1 MPMHNGILPREGLY
15 IDPIAKLI
23 GKTALN
29 PWLTLPLVLAGKYTQ
44 KGKLIA
50 AIYSKAFWR
59 VKLLL
64 YLGLFRS
71 INNYLSR
78 KSSNNWASDKY
89 VWSKEI
95 VVVTGGSAGI
105 GAHIVQFLAE
115 RGIKVVVLDIQPL
128 SFSATSS
135 VHYFQVDLTSPA
147 KLAAVADEIRARV
160 GNPTILINNAGV
172 ARGKSILNS
181 TERDIRFTFDVN
193 AMAPFW
199 TVKEFLPDMVKKN
212 HGMVV
217 NVSSYAAWITSPEM
231 ADYAGSKAAVMA
243 LHEALSTELKV
254 RYKAPRVRTVIVHPG
269 FTKTALFTGYN
280 ATQPFMIPPLEP
292 ETVAEAIVRQ
302 VLTGESGQVIAPG
315 MGNTLGALRGFP
327 MWYQNRLRE
336 QTSIL
341 MTNFQGRQV
350 VKDLDTFYD
359 AKSKPSDGEES
370 TVLVE

>member
-1 MPMHNGILPREGLY
+1 M
-15 IDPIAKLI
+15 
-23 GKTALN
+23 
-29 PWLTLPLVLAGKYTQ
+29 
-44 KGKLIA
+44 
-50 AIYSKAFWR
+50 
-59 VKLLL
+59 
-64 YLGLFRS
+64 
-71 INNYLSR
+71 
-78 KSSNNWASDKY
+78 
-89 VWSKEI
+89 
-95 VVVTGGSAGI
+95 
-105 GAHIVQFLAE
+105 
-115 RGIKVVVLDIQPL
+115 
-128 SFSATSS
+128 
-135 VHYFQVDLTSPA
+135 
-147 KLAAVADEIRARV
+147 AAVADEIRARV

-193 AMAPFW
+193 ALAPFW

-254 RYKAPRVRTVIVHPG
+254 RYKAPRVRTVIVYPG

-280 ATQPFMIPPLEP
+280 ATQPFMLPPLEP

-302 VLTGESGQVIAPG
+302 VLSGESGEVIAPG
-315 MGNTLGALRGFP
+315 MGNTLGGLRGYP
-327 MWYQNRLRE
+327 MWWQNRLRE
-336 QTSIL
+336 KTSVL